1 MNIDEFKS
9 EIEAKRPSYRK
20 IQIPKHNG
28 SMREI
33 FIPDDLTL
41 DIQKAILHDID
52 ERVIFK
58 PCVMA
63 FKKDTSILDNAKAH
77 MGHDY
82 LIRYDLKDFFDNI
95 SKARVKS
102 VLESINFEPAFVKII
117 LKWCLYRNHLPQ
129 GAATSPI
136 LSNLVCTSIDY
147 RFTKLARKINA
158 TYTRYA
164 DDIIISGGKNIM
176 QYQTIFK
183 RIIRTEHFIINHK
196 KTKITALDSYVTRQ
210 ADPNL
215 HWFRLCHNV
224 TGLALDKDTIHVRQ
238 SYIDDLSYHI
248 RKVSEGKEHLKKEH
262 LKGRINFVW
271 YINHEDAK
279 NLYQK
284 FDSLF
289 QNINS

>member
-1 MNIDEFKS
+1 MTS
-9 EIEAKRPSYRK
+9 
-20 IQIPKHNG
+20 
-28 SMREI
+28 
-33 FIPDDLTL
+33 

-58 PCVMA
+58 SCVMA

-102 VLESINFEPAFVKII
+102 VIESINFEPAFIKII

-136 LSNLVCTSIDY
+136 LSNPVCASMDY
-147 RFTKLARKINA
+147 RFTKLAKKINA
-158 TYTRYA
+158 IYTRYA

-183 RIIRTEHFIINHK
+183 RLIYYEDE
-196 KTKITALDSYVTRQ
+196 LS
-210 ADPNL
+210 
-215 HWFRLCHNV
+215 
-224 TGLALDKDTIHVRQ
+224 
-238 SYIDDLSYHI
+238 DLSTSLHF
-248 RKVSEGKEHLKKEH
+248 R
-262 LKGRINFVW
+262 
-271 YINHEDAK
+271 
-279 NLYQK
+279 YQ
-284 FDSLF
+284 
-289 QNINS
+289 